1 MALTKVQ
8 IISNAL
14 AQLGHAP
21 VVSLIDQDELVVA
34 AEQAFDML
42 LPSVLSAKNWRFASK
57 IEQLSLLVETPPQPY
72 LYVYQLPSGWLKTL
86 SVWPNTYDWD
96 IFNGNKIYTFNQG
109 PWYMQFIYQPDVSA
123 LPYYFTDYFAQEI
136 AARLCLSNA
145 EKTDYAAAIIS
156 ERNRLLAI
164 AHGVDTLNR
173 PQFTQV
179 DFPVLGKRYIGGV
192 YSNIIVS

>member
-21 VVSLIDQDELVVA
+21 IVSLIDQDELVVA

-42 LPSVLSAKNWRFASK
+42 LPSVLSANNWRFASK
-57 IEQLSLLVETPPQPY
+57 FEQLSLLVETPPPPY

-109 PWYMQFIYQPDVSA
+109 PWYMQFIYHPDVSA
-123 LPYYFTDYFAQEI
+123 LPPWFVNYFVYEI
-136 AARLCLSNA
+136 AAYLCLSNA
-145 EKTDYAAAIIS
+145 QKTEYYSVIEGKRNQMQAMACAI
-156 ERNRLLAI
+156 
-164 AHGVDTLNR
+164 DCQNR

-179 DFPVLGKRYIGGV
+179 DFPVLGNRAIGGV
-192 YSNIIVS
+192 YPNSIS